1 MVQLEAYMGSS
12 SLKAGECFNSYMVQL
27 EVVKCTCYFAD
38 VQRDWR

>member
-1 MVQLEAYMGSS
+1 MVQLEGLSGSQ
-12 SLKAGECFNSYMVQL
+12 AIEHQTRFNSYMVQL